1 MEEGDTSKYNMDE
14 KVRIYE
20 ILKDNS
26 NIIALLSKVHQ
37 EVLRREV
44 ELKKMKKNKKI

>member
-26 NIIALLSKVHQ
+26 NIIVYYLKYIKKCQ
-37 EVLRREV
+37 EEKL
-44 ELKKMKKNKKI
+44 N